1 LGITALKKIAKDLKI
16 PGLSGK
22 TSKDIEEVRRRI
34 EEEQDKKF
42 GKEKIESDDDEPEPV
57 VEEKR
62 VVEPPVV
69 VDEPPVVVDEPPVV
83 VKTKQ
88 EPRPEKTRHVKPQP
102 VEEEHKDYP
111 CDRDMACNGDDVC
124 HIHENGKGGECRS
137 SGHNVKQPFIHS
149 SYNGHPIVGTKDSI
163 ALLHKK
169 LGKERKIESKND
181 EGHVTKILRELGDSP
196 DDLQVLNDPKIKNL
210 IMCLFKK

>member
-42 GKEKIESDDDEPEPV
+42 GREKIESDNEEQEPV
-57 VEEKR
+57 VQEQLA
-62 VVEPPVV
+62 VEPPVV
-69 VDEPPVVVDEPPVV
+69 ADEPKVVEPVVKPS
-83 VKTKQ
+83 Q
-88 EPRPEKTRHVKPQP
+88 EQRPEKTRHVQPQP

-124 HIHENGKGGECRS
+124 HIHANGKGGECRS
-137 SGHNVKQPFIHS
+137 SDHDVKHPFIRS
-149 SYNGHPIVGTKDSI
+149 SYNGHPIIGTKDSI

-169 LGKERKIESKND
+169 LGKERKIEAKND